1 MIDAFVGE
9 AAAEGSRLRVR
20 GVLVRFQMDWEGWE
34 ERTGGD
40 GGKKVDLGMEL
51 LEAAAACEG
60 EGVGG
65 GGEVE

>member
-1 MIDAFVGE
+1 MPSWGKPP
-9 AAAEGSRLRVR
+9 RR
-20 GVLVRFQMDWEGWE
+20 GVASGSGGFWCDFKWTGRVGRNEQ
-34 ERTGGD
+34 GGD